1 MSNLSNIGF
10 NFQTPEDFFYGL
22 NKILPMAKVI
32 KCAKGDYLEYA
43 ETTGVALYIQFN
55 KRKEYIGFNPHFNGR
70 SKRNVCITNEEDRG
84 RSALD
89 GSLYAWADPAE
100 KGNPNSGQHPFVF
113 DVPDLQQYMPLS
125 FPLDCQIQLSAFP
138 IEEIGVFDT
147 DEDFYNSQTTK
158 FKFGTKSFVPSGL
171 FALQTTTETDDE
183 QVPDGPRPTG
193 MFSGVVKEMATLTN
207 QFSGA
212 SFYWM
217 LVETVGGDIDV
228 VSDFDHVQNTPKV
241 GSIIWGDFWLTGRL
255 LNVPPVEHKKG
266 FFNKLFSSN

>member
-10 NFQTPEDFFYGL
+10 NFQTPEDFFSGL
-22 NKILPMAKVI
+22 DKMIPMVKVI
-32 KCAKGDYLEYA
+32 KCAKGEYLEYA
-43 ETTGVALYIQFN
+43 ETTGVAWYMQFN
-55 KRKEYIGFNPHFNGR
+55 KRKKFIGFNPHFNGF
-70 SKRNVCITNEEDRG
+70 SKRNICVTNEINKG
-84 RSALD
+84 FSVLD
-89 GSLYAWADPAE
+89 GTLHAWADPAE